1 MSKINCETAGDLIPL
16 YVDEVLSQSSVE
28 LVEEHLAE
36 CEDCT
41 AKVETLKS
49 STVVKSYED
58 VKPLKKIQVKIKK
71 GRIIAV
77 SVIAAV
83 VLISGFMLA
92 VVADI
97 IKFDA
102 SYDSVKDKISVVSG
116 SNGHDAVVMYDGKVD
131 YGVWGVENV
140 VGHKDGKEQV
150 EVTLY
155 ISRFFGSLKRYNE
168 NSDSKRF
175 NGKQIIYVAHPIE
188 EERLMY
194 LEEGEKVSCLYTPTG
209 EWCHISNKYLEK
221 YDYEVIAI
229 YYGKW
234 KDTKYGPKPTG
245 ERHLLWKKQQ

>member
-1 MSKINCETAGDLIPL
+1 MAGDLIPL
-16 YVDEVLSQSSVE
+16 YVDEVLTPDSVE

-41 AKVETLKS
+41 AKVESLRKT
-49 STVVKSYED
+49 TVVAADKD
-58 VKPLKKIQVKIKK
+58 VKPIKKIHGKIKK
-71 GRIIAV
+71 GRIIAGA
-77 SVIAAV
+77 ITAAV
-83 VLISGFMLA
+83 IFAAAFAAAFFTDNVR
-92 VVADI
+92 
-97 IKFDA
+97 FDY
-102 SYDSVKDKISVVSG
+102 SYDDVKDKITVVSG
-116 SNGHDAVVMYDGKVD
+116 SDGHDVVVMYDGKVD
-131 YGVWGVENV
+131 YGVWEVENV

-175 NGKQIIYVAHPIE
+175 NGKQIIYAAHPSE
-188 EERLMY
+188 EERLIY
-194 LEEGEKVSCLYTPTG
+194 LEEGEKTSCLYTPTG